1 MKATRKTKEQVVA
14 LKLSGQLWKE
24 AKLRAVNE
32 GIMLRRLVEDSLR
45 LYLKRPISRQKK
57 QGGA

>member
-1 MKATRKTKEQVVA
+1 MKAKRETKEQVVA
-14 LKLSGQLWKE
+14 LKLSRQLWKE

-45 LYLKRPISRQKK
+45 LYLKRPISRRKK
-57 QGGA
+57 

>member
-1 MKATRKTKEQVVA
+1 MKAKLETKEQVVA

-45 LYLKRPISRQKK
+45 LYLKRPISQQKK
-57 QGGA
+57 QGRA